1 MTAIP
6 TIQPAVF
13 KGASNE
19 VRNAVQLA
27 SAETGVS
34 FSYLMAKAAV
44 ESGYRTDVKAPTSS
58 ATGLFQFIE
67 RTWLT
72 MVKEHGAKHG
82 LEDHAAK
89 LEAGP
94 VDGRTRREILKLR
107 EDPTLSALMAAEYAR
122 ENKAEL
128 QRSLGGEIGDTELY
142 LAHFLG
148 AGGAR
153 KFLSA
158 MRRDPGASAAA
169 IMPEAAAANRNVFY
183 DKGGARSLAQVYEAF
198 AGKLERSGASF
209 DARSEGV
216 GNGGLPGL
224 RPSPYGLGI
233 GAIPS
238 RGGFVLFVPGGSP
251 AEFATRMFMA
261 RLSLPGESGAIS

>member
-1 MTAIP
+1 GMTAIR

-72 MVKEHGAKHG
+72 MVKEHGAKYG
-82 LEDHAAK
+82 LEDYAAK

-107 EDPTLSALMAAEYAR
+107 EDPTLSALMAA
-122 ENKAEL
+122 
-128 QRSLGGEIGDTELY
+128 
-142 LAHFLG
+142 
-148 AGGAR
+148 
-153 KFLSA
+153 
-158 MRRDPGASAAA
+158 
-169 IMPEAAAANRNVFY
+169 
-183 DKGGARSLAQVYEAF
+183 
-198 AGKLERSGASF
+198 
-209 DARSEGV
+209 
-216 GNGGLPGL
+216 
-224 RPSPYGLGI
+224 
-233 GAIPS
+233 
-238 RGGFVLFVPGGSP
+238 
-251 AEFATRMFMA
+251 
-261 RLSLPGESGAIS
+261 